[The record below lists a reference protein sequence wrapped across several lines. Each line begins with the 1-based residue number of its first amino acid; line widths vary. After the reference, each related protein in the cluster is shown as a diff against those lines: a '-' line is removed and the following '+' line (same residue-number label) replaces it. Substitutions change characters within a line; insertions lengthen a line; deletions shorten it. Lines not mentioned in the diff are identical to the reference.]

1 MEERMTNSRHDVQYM
16 SMVDT
21 DRVSALFNMLREKF
35 TASDLVEMLDLTP
48 DDILDRFYDEILEV
62 NWNEYL

>member
-1 MEERMTNSRHDVQYM
+1 MK
-16 SMVDT
+16 MVDT
-21 DRVSALFNMLREKF
+21 DRVSSLFNMLREKF

-48 DDILDRFYDEILEV
+48 NDILDRFYDEILEV

>member
-1 MEERMTNSRHDVQYM
+1 MK
-16 SMVDT
+16 MVDT